1 MLRVFRFKTRETFN
15 SMVRSM
21 GRCYPSYS
29 NAVFPVYI
37 DFTIEKLEG
46 HRDYEELV

>member
-1 MLRVFRFKTRETFN
+1 MERVFRFKTRETFN

-21 GRCYPSYS
+21 GKCYPSYS

-37 DFTIEKLEG
+37 DFTIKKLEDCK
-46 HRDYEELV
+46 DYEELV